1 MNHFTIWQ
9 WVDFARGVAGESDRA
24 AMDAHLASGCARCT
38 RVVTTLRRVTAIA
51 RAEADAEPPEGAIR
65 YAKALFSLYRPEK
78 SGFGRLIGRLIHDS
92 ALAPLPAGMRA
103 EARSTR
109 YLLYQA
115 GSYYLDVQVQHDP
128 ESARLT
134 FVGQLSDR
142 AVQPTSTAN
151 LPIWLM
157 DRKGLVASAFSNRS
171 GEFQLE
177 CAPARTL
184 QLRVPLP
191 ALGKRMDVSLNSLTK
206 RGSGR
211 NAPSR
216 ARPSTAS
223 RPRRK
228 I

>member
-9 WVDFARGVAGESDRA
+9 LVDFARGVAGETDGA
-24 AMDAHLASGCARCT
+24 AMDAHLASGCSRCT
-38 RVVTTLRRVTAIA
+38 RMVTTLRRVTAIA
-51 RAEADAEPPEGAIR
+51 RAEAETEPPEGAIR
-65 YAKALFSLYRPEK
+65 YARALFSLYRPEK
-78 SGFGRLIGRLIHDS
+78 LGFGRLIGRLIHDS
-92 ALAPLPAGMRA
+92 GLAPLPAGMRA
-103 EARSTR
+103 EGRSTR

-115 GSYYLDVQVQHDP
+115 GTYYLDVQVQHDP

-134 FVGQLSDR
+134 LVGQLSDR

-157 DRKGLVASAFSNRS
+157 DRKGLVASGFSNRL

-191 ALGKRMDVSLNSLTK
+191 ALGKRMDVSLTSLTK
-206 RGSGR
+206 RDSGR
-211 NAPSR
+211 SAPAR
-216 ARPSTAS
+216 AKSSMAS
-223 RPRRK
+223 RTPRK
-228 I
+228 V

>member
-24 AMDAHLASGCARCT
+24 AMDAHLASGCSRCT
-38 RVVTTLRRVTAIA
+38 RVATTLRRVTAVA

-65 YAKALFSLYRPEK
+65 YAQALFSLYRSDKP
-78 SGFGRLIGRLIHDS
+78 GVARLIGRLIHDS
-92 ALAPLPAGMRA
+92 GLAPLPAGMRA
-103 EARSTR
+103 QARSTR

-142 AVQPTSTAN
+142 DVQPTSTAN

-157 DRKGLVASAFSNRS
+157 ERQRLVASTFSNRL

-191 ALGKRMDVSLNSLTK
+191 RLGKRMDVSLTRLNN
-206 RGSGR
+206 GHSGGDR
-211 NAPSR
+211 R
-216 ARPSTAS
+216 ARAS
-223 RPRRK
+223 SARGRRTRRRV
-228 I
+228 